1 MAGIMALFTAASA
14 HAESAHA
21 IAMYGDPALPP
32 DFVSLPYANPDAPK
46 GGRITFGATGGFD
59 TLNPFARKGST
70 PWHYRYWATESL
82 MGRSLDEPFTL
93 YGLLAESIEVPEDRS
108 WVEFTLNPA
117 AKFSDGSPVT
127 VEDVIWSYETLGT
140 EGHARYRGFWQQV
153 SKIETTG
160 PGKVRLSFA
169 SDNRELALIAGL
181 RPILKKS
188 QWDGKD
194 FANSGLSEAPISSSA
209 YVLSEYE
216 PNRFFT
222 MKRNPDYWGRDLP
235 FRNGTQNADELRVEL
250 FGDGT
255 VMFEAFKAGELS
267 TYREYN
273 ANLWENAYDFPRVQ
287 NGDVEKS
294 EISHQKPTGI
304 TGLALNTRNA
314 PLADWRVREALMLAF
329 NFEYINE
336 TITGGQQQRIA
347 SYFSG
352 SSLGLIPGAAT
363 GKTEALLAPYS
374 RELITGT
381 LKGYQPPTSDGS
393 LRNRKNL
400 RKAVKM
406 LQEAGCVVTDGA
418 LHCNSDQPVTL
429 RVLIRQADQQTKSII
444 DIYGQALERLGI
456 SLAVDV
462 VDNAQFVE
470 RETAYDFDVIPIR
483 RALSLSP
490 GNEQYLYWGSAG
502 VDQPGTRN
510 LPGIDSPAV
519 DAMIDTMLSARSSED
534 FQAAARA
541 LDRLLTAGRY
551 VIPIWQYDSAYI
563 AHVKEL
569 KYPDYIP
576 IYGDKET
583 YFLPDVWWV
592 EAE

>member
-1 MAGIMALFTAASA
+1 MALFTSA
-14 HAESAHA
+14 TAKAESAHA
-21 IAMYGDPALPP
+21 IAMYGAPALPP

-46 GGRITFGATGGFD
+46 GGKITFGATGGFD

-93 YGLLAESIEVPEDRS
+93 YGILAESIEVPENRS

-140 EGHARYRGFWQQV
+140 EGHERYRGFWQQV

-181 RPILKKS
+181 RPILKKA

-209 YVLSEYE
+209 YVLSDYE

-222 MKRNPDYWGRDLP
+222 MKRNPDYWGLDLP
-235 FRNGTQNADELRVEL
+235 FRSGTQNADELRVEL

-273 ANLWENAYDFPRVQ
+273 ANLWQNAYDFPRVQ
-287 NGDVEKS
+287 NGNVVKS
-294 EISHQKPTGI
+294 EIPHQKPTGI

-314 PLADWRVREALMLAF
+314 PLDDWRVREALMLAF

-352 SSLGLIPGAAT
+352 SPLGFIPGPATRKTKALLEPYDEQLIPG
-363 GKTEALLAPYS
+363 
-374 RELITGT
+374 T
-381 LKGYQPPTSDGS
+381 LEGYQPPTSDGS

-406 LQEAGCVVTDGA
+406 LQEAGCVVTGGA

-444 DIYGQALERLGI
+444 DIYGQALKRLGV

-470 RETAYDFDVIPIR
+470 RETAYDFDIIPIR
-483 RALSLSP
+483 RAPSLSP

-510 LPGIDSPAV
+510 LPGVGSKVV
-519 DAMIDTMLSARSSED
+519 DAMIDAMLSARSTED

-563 AHVKEL
+563 AHVSDL

-592 EAE
+592 DPQ